1 MRQRKVSEG
10 EGDLRAI
17 TDGVGD
23 ETHLCSAPIL
33 VRHPSAARSHT
44 PCPILVR
51 HPSAARS
58 HTPCP
63 SGPSQFK
70 QWHVLLASIQAV
82 TRVTRA
88 VALCN
93 KRVSPEQCGS
103 VRWGAING
111 CRLSN
116 AGVNKAEQAH
126 TCNSITHAMS
136 IRTIS
141 IQAVARSVGLHS
153 SSDTCCPSQF
163 KQ

>member
-1 MRQRKVSEG
+1 VRQRKVSEG

-33 VRHPSAARSHT
+33 VQ
-44 PCPILVR
+44 

-82 TRVTRA
+82 T
-88 VALCN
+88 
-93 KRVSPEQCGS
+93 
-103 VRWGAING
+103 
-111 CRLSN
+111 
-116 AGVNKAEQAH
+116 
-126 TCNSITHAMS
+126 HA
-136 IRTIS
+136 
-141 IQAVARSVGLHS
+141 VGLHS
-153 SSDTCCPSQF
+153 SSDHVLSLSIQAVTHAVALNSSSDPWCWHQF
-163 KQ
+163 KQLLSIQAVTRAVGLNSTDAGPVREDPDALPRRRLHHGAGA